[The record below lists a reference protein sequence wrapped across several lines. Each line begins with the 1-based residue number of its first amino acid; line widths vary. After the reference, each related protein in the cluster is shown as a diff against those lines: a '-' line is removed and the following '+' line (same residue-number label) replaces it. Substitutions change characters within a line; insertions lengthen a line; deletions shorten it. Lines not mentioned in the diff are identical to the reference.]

1 LAGSLTRRLHVNV
14 GYTYLDGE
22 IRRALTGVAAGTELQ
37 QLPEHQVGAWARY
50 DFTDRLGLG
59 LGVVHQGSQF
69 TTYSNAVRL
78 PAYTRVDAAAFF
90 TVTDRVSV
98 QLNVEN
104 LTDAEYYPSAHNDNN
119 IQPGRPLSARLGVR
133 LNY

>member
-1 LAGSLTRRLHVNV
+1 
-14 GYTYLDGE
+14 
-22 IRRALTGVAAGTELQ
+22 
-37 QLPEHQVGAWARY
+37 
-50 DFTDRLGLG
+50 
-59 LGVVHQGSQF
+59 
-69 TTYSNAVRL
+69 VRL